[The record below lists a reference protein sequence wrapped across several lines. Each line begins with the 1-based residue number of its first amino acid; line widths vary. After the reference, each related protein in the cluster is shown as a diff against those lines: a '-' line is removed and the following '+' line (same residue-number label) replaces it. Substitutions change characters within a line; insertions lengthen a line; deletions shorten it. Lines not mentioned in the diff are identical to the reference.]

1 MFSEFFFVVLLYN
14 NKTMSA
20 SQVYSS
26 VSSAGGQGAN
36 CTCLKGA
43 YQSLVLYSAQSVTL
57 AAGGTAVVVVPG
69 AVATDLVVC
78 TRTSGATATT
88 GIGAVTLLLPG
99 QAGANYTINSATA
112 EAGTASL
119 VTYRLV

>member
-1 MFSEFFFVVLLYN
+1 
-14 NKTMSA
+14 MSA

-26 VSSAGGQGAN
+26 VASTGASAAN
-36 CTCLKGA
+36 CTCLRGA
-43 YQSLVLYSAQSVTL
+43 FQSLVLYSAQSVAI
-57 AAGGTAVVVVPG
+57 AAGGASAPVVVPG
-69 AVATDLVVC
+69 ALATDIVVC

-88 GIGAVTLLLPG
+88 GIGAVILLAPNT
-99 QAGANYTINSATA
+99 AGANYTINSTTA